1 MHYRS
6 AHEERVVSVVLDE
19 LHTADSGFIESF
31 DSRYPTRTLETL
43 LKDRTTGRNIIWA
56 DSEYEALGEGYM
68 GDDEITVEKITGL
81 ASGVIKPR
89 IAKEQEHQSQ
99 RTRTRAE
106 VFTPSWLCNQMNNDI
121 DNVWFGRRDVFN
133 AEGDQSW
140 DTNKVSV
147 VFPKKKGHGWHAYV
161 MSPRFEITCGEAPFV
176 CSRYDTVTGEVLPV
190 TERIGFLDRKLRVVS
205 EKTRSRKE
213 WVRWALAALKASY
226 GFEYQGDNLLLARIN
241 VFETF
246 CEHLRERWGAGITD
260 EELDQAAWIVSW
272 NFWQMNGF
280 TDAVPTNKMGAEV
293 ESVLFGYEEPVPEPL
308 QPTLFDLLDE
318 PPLDD
323 AVEEEKKEEPGET
336 VPLCVIYDWQEN
348 EPVEF
353 QAMKGKAR
361 PMTKKFYAVIGNPPY
376 QQETEGSSH
385 TALPIYNHFMD
396 EAFKIGKKVELITP
410 ARFLFNA
417 GRTPKDFN
425 QRMLNDSHLK
435 VEKYFSNG
443 SEVFPGQEIKGGV
456 AITYRDSDVNFGSI
470 EIFVPFTEMKAVL
483 GKVEPFLRSD
493 GTLTS
498 IAFVANKF
506 NLDKVSEDYPEMSD
520 RERRM
525 SSNVLKYDIFS
536 ISPNTEDNVAILG
549 LERSK
554 RVYKYISR
562 KYIDETDSNLNGY
575 KVVLPKAIGSGT
587 FGETLS
593 TLELEKPNQGYT
605 HTFMS
610 LGNFEF
616 YEEGEALLKYLKT
629 KFARAMLGLLKVTQ
643 DNTLDKWLKVPLQNF
658 TSASDIDWSKSIS
671 EIDQQLY
678 AKYGL
683 SQEEID
689 FIESHVKEMN

>member
-1 MHYRS
+1 MLFRS
-6 AHEERVVSVVLDE
+6 Q
-19 LHTADSGFIESF
+19 
-31 DSRYPTRTLETL
+31 
-43 LKDRTTGRNIIWA
+43 DRTTGHNIIWA
-56 DSEYEALGEGYM
+56 DNEYEALGEGYM
-68 GDDEITVEKITGL
+68 GDDEIIIEKITGL
-81 ASGVIKPR
+81 SSGVIKPR
-89 IAKEQEHQSQ
+89 IAKEQEHQSK
-99 RTRTRAE
+99 RTKSRAE

-121 DNVWFGRRDVFN
+121 DATWFGVRDVFN
-133 AEGDQSW
+133 IEDNQAWHTGQEPII
-140 DTNKVSV
+140 
-147 VFPKKKGHGWHAYV
+147 FPKKKGYGWHAYV
-161 MSPRFEITCGEAPFV
+161 ESPRLEITCGEAPFV
-176 CSRYDTVTGEVLPV
+176 CSRYDTVTGETLPV
-190 TERIGFLDRKLRVVS
+190 NKRIGFLDRKLHVVS
-205 EKTRSRKE
+205 EKTKTRKE
-213 WVRWALAALKASY
+213 WVRWAFAALKASY

-246 CEHLRERWGAGITD
+246 CEHLRERWGMGITD
-260 EELDQAAWIVSW
+260 DEFDQAAWIVSW

-280 TDAVPTNKMGAEV
+280 TCAVPTNKMDAV
-293 ESVLFGYEEPVPEPL
+293 AQSTLFGYEEPVPEPL
-308 QPTLFDLLDE
+308 QPTLFDLQDE
-318 PPLDD
+318 SFFDE
-323 AVEEEKKEEPGET
+323 AVEEEEDELGET
-336 VPLCVIYDWQEN
+336 VPLCIIYDWQEN
-348 EPVEF
+348 EPLEF
-353 QAMKGKAR
+353 QTMKGKAR
-361 PMTKKFYAVIGNPPY
+361 PMNKKFYAVIGNPPY
-376 QQETEGSSH
+376 QQETEGNSH
-385 TALPIYNHFMD
+385 TALPIYDHFMD

-435 VEKYFSNG
+435 VEKYFPNG
-443 SEVFPGQEIKGGV
+443 AEVFPGQEIKGGV

-470 EIFVPFTEMKAVL
+470 EIFVPFTEMKVVL
-483 GKVEPFLRSD
+483 DKVEPFLRSD

-506 NLDKVSEDYPEMSD
+506 NLDKASEDYPEMSD

-536 ISPNTEDNVAILG
+536 ISPNAEDDVAILG

-562 KYIDETDSNLNGY
+562 KYVDETDSNLNGY

-658 TSASDIDWSKSIS
+658 TSASDVDWFKSIS

-683 SQEEID
+683 NQEEID

>member
-1 MHYRS
+1 MES
-6 AHEERVVSVVLDE
+6 NGQ
-19 LHTADSGFIESF
+19 HTIGSGFIESF
-31 DSRYPTRTLETL
+31 DSRYPTRILETL
-43 LKDRTTGRNIIWA
+43 LQDRTTGHNIIWA
-56 DSEYEALGEGYM
+56 DNEYEALGEGYM
-68 GDDEITVEKITGL
+68 GDDEIIIEKITGL
-81 ASGVIKPR
+81 SSGVIKPR
-89 IAKEQEHQSQ
+89 IAKEQEHQSK
-99 RTRTRAE
+99 RTKSRAE

-121 DNVWFGRRDVFN
+121 DATWFGVRDVFN
-133 AEGDQSW
+133 IEDNQAWHTGQEPII
-140 DTNKVSV
+140 
-147 VFPKKKGHGWHAYV
+147 FPKKKGYGWHAYV
-161 MSPRFEITCGEAPFV
+161 ESPRLEITCGEAPFV
-176 CSRYDTVTGEVLPV
+176 CSRYDTVTGETLPV
-190 TERIGFLDRKLRVVS
+190 NKRIGFLDRKLHVVS
-205 EKTRSRKE
+205 EKTKTRKE
-213 WVRWALAALKASY
+213 WVRWAFAALKASY

-246 CEHLRERWGAGITD
+246 CEHLRERWGMGITD
-260 EELDQAAWIVSW
+260 DEFDQAAWIVSW

-280 TDAVPTNKMGAEV
+280 TCAVPTNKMDAV
-293 ESVLFGYEEPVPEPL
+293 AQSTLFGYEEPVPEPL
-308 QPTLFDLLDE
+308 QPTLFDLQDE
-318 PPLDD
+318 SFFDE
-323 AVEEEKKEEPGET
+323 AVEEEEDELGET
-336 VPLCVIYDWQEN
+336 VPLCIIYDWQEN
-348 EPVEF
+348 EPLEF
-353 QAMKGKAR
+353 QTMKGKAR
-361 PMTKKFYAVIGNPPY
+361 PMNKKFYAVIGNPPY
-376 QQETEGSSH
+376 QQETEGNSH
-385 TALPIYNHFMD
+385 TALPIYDHFMD

-435 VEKYFSNG
+435 VEKYFPNG
-443 SEVFPGQEIKGGV
+443 AEVFPGQEIKGGV

-470 EIFVPFTEMKAVL
+470 EIFVPFTEMKVVL
-483 GKVEPFLRSD
+483 DKVEPFLRSD

-506 NLDKVSEDYPEMSD
+506 NLDKASEDYPEMSD

-536 ISPNTEDNVAILG
+536 ISPNAEDDVAILG

-562 KYIDETDSNLNGY
+562 KYVDETDSNLNGY

-658 TSASDIDWSKSIS
+658 TSASDVDWFKSIS

-683 SQEEID
+683 NQEEID

>member
-1 MHYRS
+1 M
-6 AHEERVVSVVLDE
+6 ALDE
-19 LHTADSGFIESF
+19 LHTIKLGFIESF
-31 DSRYPTRTLETL
+31 DSRYPTRILETL
-43 LKDRTTGRNIIWA
+43 LQDRTTGRNIIWA
-56 DSEYEALGEGYM
+56 DNEYEALGEGYM

-81 ASGVIKPR
+81 SSGVIKPR
-89 IAKEQEHQSQ
+89 IAKEQEHQSK
-99 RTRTRAE
+99 RTKSRAE

-121 DNVWFGRRDVFN
+121 DAAWFGARDVFN
-133 AEGDQSW
+133 IEDNQAWHTGQGPII
-140 DTNKVSV
+140 
-147 VFPKKKGHGWHAYV
+147 FPKKKGYGWHAYIE
-161 MSPRFEITCGEAPFV
+161 SPRLEITCGEAPFV
-176 CSRYDTVTGEVLPV
+176 CSRYDTVTGEILPV
-190 TERIGFLDRKLRVVS
+190 DKRIGFLDRKLRVVS
-205 EKTRSRKE
+205 EKTKTRKE
-213 WVRWALAALKASY
+213 WIRWAFAALKASY

-246 CEHLRERWGAGITD
+246 CEHLYDRWGVGVFD
-260 EELDQAAWIVSW
+260 EEIDQAAWIVSW
-272 NFWQMNGF
+272 NFWQMNGL
-280 TDAVPTNKMGAEV
+280 TCAVPTNKMDAV
-293 ESVLFGYEEPVPEPL
+293 AQSAFFGYEEPVPEPL
-308 QPTLFDLLDE
+308 QPTLFDLQDE
-318 PPLDD
+318 SFFDET
-323 AVEEEKKEEPGET
+323 VEEEEDEFGET
-336 VPLCVIYDWQEN
+336 VPLCIIYDWQEN
-348 EPVEF
+348 EPLEF
-353 QAMKGKAR
+353 QTMKGKAR
-361 PMTKKFYAVIGNPPY
+361 PMNKKFYAVIGNPPY

-385 TALPIYNHFMD
+385 TALPIYDHFMD

-435 VEKYFSNG
+435 VEKYFPNG
-443 SEVFPGQEIKGGV
+443 AEVFPGQEIKGGV

-483 GKVEPFLRSD
+483 DKVEPFLRSD

-506 NLDKVSEDYPEMSD
+506 NLDKASEDYPEMSD

-536 ISPNTEDNVAILG
+536 ISPNAEDDVAILG

-562 KYIDETDSNLNGY
+562 KYVDETDSNLNGY

-658 TSASDIDWSKSIS
+658 TSASDVDWFKSIS

-683 SQEEID
+683 NQEEID